1 MVGTNSDLLVVLV
14 IDSENGE
21 KYFSQESGLEN
32 SATSVWLL
40 PLGILVQH
48 FIKLYS

>member
-21 KYFSQESGLEN
+21 KYSSQNWKIVQRLSG
-32 SATSVWLL
+32 SFLL
-40 PLGILVQH
+40 VFWCSI
-48 FIKLYS
+48 S